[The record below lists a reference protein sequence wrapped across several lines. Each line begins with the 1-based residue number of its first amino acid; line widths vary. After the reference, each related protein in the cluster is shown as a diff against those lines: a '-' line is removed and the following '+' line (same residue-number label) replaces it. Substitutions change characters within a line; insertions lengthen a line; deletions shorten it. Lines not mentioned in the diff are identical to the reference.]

1 MLELY
6 IKFILR
12 EVFTMPDM
20 IKFMCFSLVGV
31 IVFLILSIFFPI
43 LILVPTGFMSIA
55 ALSLIIYWFQLI
67 KTKHHF
73 LKLAISFFTILTF
86 FGLMYLI
93 VEVFGINHNSDIM
106 FVTMNTYILKY
117 GFVFGLALA
126 ACCLLIFASNI
137 LLHTFI
143 GLTYEKNIIIFMFR
157 IGCFW
162 ALSIFEFPKLQRIAQ
177 LLLILAYVYNIISV
191 TLLISNHTNTST
203 KIKLIYINVI
213 CIILSII
220 LQSFIQYGNV
230 WILGYILNVSIT
242 INLICKIICNVFMLL
257 FLLQL
262 FINMIIKIF
271 SIPKVS
277 VSKKL
282 LLYYFIPVLF
292 SSAGL
297 LISGGLFYYYQNIP
311 FSILPSETVYYQDEN
326 IIQYISVDTVYYIA
340 MIVFSISIAI
350 SFMSV
355 AYRLIFNNKSSKEVN
370 PIDIDNI

>member
-126 ACCLLIFASNI
+126 ACCLLIFASNK
-137 LLHTFI
+137 L
-143 GLTYEKNIIIFMFR
+143 
-157 IGCFW
+157 
-162 ALSIFEFPKLQRIAQ
+162 ALKYTRKLP
-177 LLLILAYVYNIISV
+177 S
-191 TLLISNHTNTST
+191 
-203 KIKLIYINVI
+203 
-213 CIILSII
+213 
-220 LQSFIQYGNV
+220 
-230 WILGYILNVSIT
+230 
-242 INLICKIICNVFMLL
+242 
-257 FLLQL
+257 
-262 FINMIIKIF
+262 
-271 SIPKVS
+271 
-277 VSKKL
+277 
-282 LLYYFIPVLF
+282 
-292 SSAGL
+292 
-297 LISGGLFYYYQNIP
+297 QNI
-311 FSILPSETVYYQDEN
+311 V
-326 IIQYISVDTVYYIA
+326 
-340 MIVFSISIAI
+340 
-350 SFMSV
+350 
-355 AYRLIFNNKSSKEVN
+355 
-370 PIDIDNI
+370 